1 MSRFAAAALIL
12 LAGMTLGTTASAVEW
27 KWRDANGRII
37 YSDRPPPASVPDKAI
52 LKRPKGLSGTAAVP
66 PSPSGPSLV
75 PGPEAVVKLPAAA
88 SAPTPPGAA
97 SGPKMVEPE
106 LEAKRRKEA
115 EAKAA
120 AAKADEAKLAAAQA
134 ENCKRARGQL
144 KTLEDGGRIS
154 RTNDKGEREVLD
166 DKARDEEMA
175 RARKAIAADCK

>member
-1 MSRFAAAALIL
+1 MSRFAAAALVL
-12 LAGMTLGTTASAVEW
+12 LAGMTLGTHANAVEW

-37 YSDRPPPASVPDKAI
+37 YSDRPPPANVPDKAI
-52 LKRPKGLSGTAAVP
+52 LKRPKGLSGTSAVP

-75 PGPEAVVKLPAAA
+75 PGPEAVVKLPVAAA
-88 SAPTPPGAA
+88 SAAA
-97 SGPKMVEPE
+97 SGPKLVEPE
-106 LEAKRRKEA
+106 LEAKRRKDA

-120 AAKADEAKLAAAQA
+120 AAKADEARVAAAQA

-144 KTLEDGGRIS
+144 KLIEDGGRLS

>member
-1 MSRFAAAALIL
+1 MSRFAAAALVL
-12 LAGMTLGTTASAVEW
+12 LAGMTLGTHADAVEW

-37 YSDRPPPASVPDKAI
+37 YSDRPPPANVPDKAI

-88 SAPTPPGAA
+88 ASA
-97 SGPKMVEPE
+97 SGPKLVEPE
-106 LEAKRRKEA
+106 LEAKRRKDA

-120 AAKADEAKLAAAQA
+120 AVKADEARMAAAQA

-144 KTLEDGGRIS
+144 KLIEDGGRLS
-154 RTNDKGEREVLD
+154 RTNDKGEREILD